1 VARSRIDFAEASKR
15 ERSDYPRIVLSMFK
29 FTGTGEINVAM
40 VETAGTIGSL
50 CDPE

>member
-1 VARSRIDFAEASKR
+1 VARSRIDFAEASKC
-15 ERSDYPRIVLSMFK
+15 ERSDYPRIVLFK